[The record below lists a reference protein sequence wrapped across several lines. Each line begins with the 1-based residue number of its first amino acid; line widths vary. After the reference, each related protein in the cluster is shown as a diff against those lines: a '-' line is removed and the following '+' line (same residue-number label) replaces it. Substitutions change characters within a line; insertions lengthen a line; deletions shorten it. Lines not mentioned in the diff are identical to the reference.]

1 MNFQTPRIKIPLKHI
16 PSSKVTENLQKSNSN
31 FHKNK
36 NLEKDTLQ
44 FVTKVVESHE
54 SI

>member
-1 MNFQTPRIKIPLKHI
+1 MNFRTPRIKIPLKHI
-16 PSSKVTENLQKSNSN
+16 PSSKVTENLQKSDSN
-31 FHKNK
+31 FHKK

-44 FVTKVVESHE
+44 FVAKVVESHE

>member
-16 PSSKVTENLQKSNSN
+16 PSSKATENLQKSN
-31 FHKNK
+31 FHKK

-44 FVTKVVESHE
+44 FVAKVVESHE